1 MLTLGLHL
9 SRISAKDRAGR
20 LNLGRVHNDLVSL
33 AHMPSDMRFT
43 QDFISSAACDG
54 ICEYESTSY
63 TGMVNIPG
71 TDRILVSCKFPR
83 RSLLAC
89 ARVSL
94 TWEASMS

>member
-1 MLTLGLHL
+1 M
-9 SRISAKDRAGR
+9 
-20 LNLGRVHNDLVSL
+20 HNDLVSL

-83 RSLLAC
+83 RSLPC
-89 ARVSL
+89 TCVRARVANL
-94 TWEASMS
+94 EASMS